1 MQVKSQIAR
10 QKNTNKFNLS
20 KQTITT
26 TDFGIKRPIMCN
38 VMFPG
43 DKFVINIDHL
53 TRLMPMPN
61 PTFGKIKE
69 IIRCFTIPYRT
80 IHKHFNDVLANNY
93 IYADGRKQEAETH
106 WIYLGDLLNIVWNNP
121 TITTTSTAD
130 EYDVALEE
138 FRSNGTTM
146 ESVQVVYKKY
156 TQRGRHIISLLQGL
170 GYNLPSVFF
179 DGHAEDFE
187 DVAQRDTSSV
197 ANTALIKISLYPLIG
212 FWKSFIDWCIPSRF
226 INDIAE
232 INNALQWFYTNNG
245 GDTTET
251 FNYVTTL
258 ISTPPI
264 TYNSGDLY
272 FSRAFLNPYG
282 LEQEASKTIIPSK
295 TIYVEDGDDIV
306 YNENTNSIRKEAN
319 QEGSSIIPNAGPN
332 NYGNTINVA
341 SLRTLGALQ
350 DMVNRGKLNGTRVK
364 DYLKSTYGIEPSLS
378 ELDYSEY
385 CGKRENVIMIGDVMS
400 NADTKTENGG
410 AYLGEYAGRAIGGG
424 QNEGYTIEA
433 KEHQLII
440 VTHELLVENSYMQG
454 LTPET
459 WIVDKM
465 DFFQPEFD
473 GLDMQPITY
482 KELYASEL
490 TNREN
495 PTLSKDIN
503 LNGTWGWIER
513 YAHFKKNTDTLS
525 GDFRRHSVNEGMESW
540 FLARKFEIAQ
550 NGYLEWLRG
559 INADFVKQYSETTSE
574 NYDKIFMY
582 SGSDVDHFYS
592 VFNIQIDAYRYMRSL
607 ETPFEFEEDETRS
620 MNNNFQGNVE

>member
-1 MQVKSQIAR
+1 MQVKGQIAR
-10 QKNTNKFNLS
+10 QKNTNKFNMS

-26 TDFGIKRPIMCN
+26 TDFGIKRPIFCN

-43 DKFVINIDHL
+43 DKFVVNIDHL

-80 IHKHFNDVLANNY
+80 IHKHFNDVLSNNY
-93 IYADGRKQEAETH
+93 IYTNGQKREPETH
-106 WIYLGDLLNIVWNNP
+106 WMYLGDICNEIYTNGNIIQAGSESDYDICIEKYISEGDHV
-121 TITTTSTAD
+121 SVD
-130 EYDVALEE
+130 ERRYL
-138 FRSNGTTM
+138 
-146 ESVQVVYKKY
+146 KY

-170 GYNLPSVFF
+170 GYNIPSMQFS
-179 DGHAEDFE
+179 GNAEDYE
-187 DVAQRDTSSV
+187 DIAEADTASV
-197 ANTALIKISLYPLIG
+197 ANTALIKISLYPLIA

-226 INDIAE
+226 INDITE
-232 INNALQWFYTNNG
+232 IQNALSYFYETNGHVGN
-245 GDTTET
+245 ENVY
-251 FNYVTTL
+251 FRAL
-258 ISTPPI
+258 INTPPI

-282 LEQEASKTIIPSK
+282 MEQEASKNIEIQGVPN
-295 TIYVEDGDDIV
+295 EDSDIANV
-306 YNENTNSIRKEAN
+306 YANKEAN
-319 QEGSSIIPNAGPN
+319 AEGSETPPNG
-332 NYGNTINVA
+332 GVFVNTSANLNVA

-385 CGKRENVIMIGDVMS
+385 LGKRENTIMIGDVMS
-400 NADTKTENGG
+400 NSDTKTENGG

-424 QNEGYTIEA
+424 QNENFTIEA
-433 KEHQLII
+433 KEHQLLII
-440 VTHELLVENSYMQG
+440 THELLVENSYMQG

-459 WIVDKM
+459 WLIDKM
-465 DFFQPEFD
+465 DFFQPEMD
-473 GLDMQPITY
+473 GKDMQPITY

-490 TNREN
+490 TNRED
-495 PTLSKDIN
+495 PSLSKEIN

-540 FLARKFEIAQ
+540 FLGRKFELAT

-582 SGSDVDHFYS
+582 NGSDVDHFYS
-592 VFNIQIDAYRYMRSL
+592 VFNFQVDAYRYMRSL

-620 MNNNFQGNVE
+620 MQNNFQGNVE